1 MDAQARA
8 RTGREGERLAR
19 ELMERGGAQ
28 ILDANWRCSLGEL
41 DLVAREADE
50 LVFVEVKTRT
60 STAFGHPAE
69 AVTPRKAARL
79 RRLAAAWLQA
89 HDVHAPGMRVDV
101 IAVLLQPGQPVLV
114 EHLRGVGS

>member
-1 MDAQARA
+1 MDAKARA
-8 RTGREGERLAR
+8 RTGHEGERLAR
-19 ELMERGGAQ
+19 ELLERGGVE

-41 DLVAREADE
+41 DIVGREGDE
-50 LVFVEVKTRT
+50 LVFVEVKTRS

-69 AVTPRKAARL
+69 AVTPRKVARL

-89 HDVHAPGMRVDV
+89 HDVHARGMRVDV
-101 IAVLLQPGQPVLV
+101 IAVLARPGEPVLV